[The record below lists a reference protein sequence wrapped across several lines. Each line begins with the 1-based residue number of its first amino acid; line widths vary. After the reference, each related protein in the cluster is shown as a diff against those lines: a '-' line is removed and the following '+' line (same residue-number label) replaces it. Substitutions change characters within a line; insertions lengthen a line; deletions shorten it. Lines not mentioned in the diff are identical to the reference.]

1 MQIVNVDQNSPEW
14 DELRKPRMTASHATA
29 IATCGKGL
37 DTYIEEK
44 MEAIYMIEEAAGY
57 KNKTM
62 DRGSELEDSAAFLYS
77 LESDEETKKVGF
89 VVYSD
94 YVGCSPDLFVGEK
107 GMAQIK
113 CPLNKEFFRLMRGG
127 KVKPGDVWQMQMEML
142 VSEREWNDY
151 VVYSPNPRNADPLII
166 QRFKADPAAFRK
178 LEAGFIKGVQLMNEI
193 KNQLGEI

>member
-1 MQIVNVDQNSPEW
+1 
-14 DELRKPRMTASHATA
+14 
-29 IATCGKGL
+29 
-37 DTYIEEK
+37 
-44 MEAIYMIEEAAGY
+44 
-57 KNKTM
+57 
-62 DRGSELEDSAAFLYS
+62 
-77 LESDEETKKVGF
+77 
-89 VVYSD
+89 
-94 YVGCSPDLFVGEK
+94 
-107 GMAQIK
+107 
-113 CPLNKEFFRLMRGG
+113 MRGG